1 MTDEKRAAM
10 HAAIDEAIDAV
21 LAECPGA
28 VVTYVTCVVTE
39 DGEYLPTV
47 SFRSPGGTRCHFA
60 PYSMAPWS
68 VSADPPEPVF
78 VASLSGALAAVEA
91 SDV

>member
-10 HAAIDEAIDAV
+10 HAAIDRAIDAV

-28 VVTYVTCVVTE
+28 LVTLVTAYNARTYVNV
-39 DGEYLPTV
+39 GV
-47 SFRSPGGTRCHFA
+47 SFDAGDFELSYYNDSPR
-60 PYSMAPWS
+60 PWRLHS
-68 VSADPPEPVF
+68 DEQPAKAG
-78 VASLSGALAAVEA
+78 ASLADVMPSVEV

>member
-28 VVTYVTCVVTE
+28 SVTYVTCVVTA
-39 DGEYLPTV
+39 DGEHLASV
-47 SFRSPGGTRCHFA
+47 SFLSPGGTRCQFA
-60 PYSMAPWS
+60 PWSMAPWS
-68 VSADPPEPVF
+68 VSSDRPESVF
-78 VASLSGALAAVEA
+78 AASLSGALSAVEV